1 MSRITCLNVRL
12 DDMGAGTLEPMT
24 IRRVPERPIHL
35 HGQKTARALRA
46 LADRAE
52 RGEVLG
58 VAVAALRSDRESELS
73 VAGVYEQ
80 SPHLAHYAVSRL
92 QDALLFPDGGD

>member
-1 MSRITCLNVRL
+1 MGTC
-12 DDMGAGTLEPMT
+12 TLESMT
-24 IRRVPERPIHL
+24 IRRAPPRPIHL
-35 HGQKTARALRA
+35 HGYKTARALRA

-58 VAVAALRSDRESELS
+58 VAVAALRADREPELS
-73 VAGVYEQ
+73 VAGVYEH

-92 QDALLFPDGGD
+92 QDALLFPDDADD